1 MKKSTLLIVLA
12 AVLAALIIVGAVMA
26 KSNSSKPAETEPPI
40 VDETVP
46 LLSGDAS
53 SLVSVEFQIGEGETF
68 VLKKKDSSWQFG
80 DDPDYPLNASAQN
93 AITSAA
99 AIVVADR
106 LVAENP
112 SDPAEFGFDAPSGKI
127 TVNLSGIVT
136 VLELGDTNS
145 FSGLTYLRVEGKPQI
160 YAISN
165 SFVQTFSV
173 TKADL
178 TKLDE
183 KPGID
188 YSTVTS
194 IVKTSPAGETVYTA
208 VRDEDNNLTWQT
220 GDGETV
226 ENDTVTELFTALTSD
241 LYSGKLTGYVSPKT
255 EDKDAAYAAYGL
267 GEAQKTHY
275 TVNYVVQ
282 VEIPAADEVS
292 TSTFKDVPKAFTVSF
307 GTDGEKTYCVPSLSY
322 LIYEVSEEGLI

>member
-1 MKKSTLLIVLA
+1 MKKSTLLIVLV
-12 AVLAALIIVGAVMA
+12 AVLAVLLGAGLALSKA
-26 KSNSSKPAETEPPI
+26 NSSKPAETEPPI

-46 LLSGDAS
+46 LISGDAS
-53 SLVSVEFQIGEGETF
+53 SLVSVEFRIGEGETF
-68 VLKKKDSSWQFG
+68 VLKKKDSAWQLG
-80 DDPDYPLNASAQN
+80 DDPDYPLNPTAQN
-93 AITSAA
+93 AITGAA

-127 TVNLSGIVT
+127 TVNLSGVVT

-173 TKADL
+173 TKTDL

-183 KPGID
+183 KPAID
-188 YSTVTS
+188 FSTVKS

-208 VRDEDNNLTWQT
+208 VRDEENNLSWTKN
-220 GDGETV
+220 GETV
-226 ENDTVTELFTALTSD
+226 ENDTVTELFATLTSD
-241 LYSGKLTGYVSPKT
+241 LYSGTLTGYISPKT
-255 EDKDAAYAAYGL
+255 EDKAAAYAVYGL
-267 GEAQKTHY
+267 DDAQKTHY
-275 TVNYVVQ
+275 TVNYVEQ

-292 TSTFKDVPKAFTVSF
+292 TSTFKDVPKTFTVSF
-307 GTDGEKTYCVPSLSY
+307 GTDGEKTYCFPSLST
-322 LIYEVSEEGLI
+322 LIYEVTAEGLI

>member
-1 MKKSTLLIVLA
+1 MKKSTLLIVLVA
-12 AVLAALIIVGAVMA
+12 ILAVLLGVGLAMSKA
-26 KSNSSKPAETEPPI
+26 NASKPAETEPPI

-46 LLSGDAS
+46 LISGDAT
-53 SLVSVEFQIGEGETF
+53 SLVSVEFQVGDGDTF
-68 VLKKKDSSWQFG
+68 ILKKKDSAWQLG
-80 DDPDYPLNASAQN
+80 DDPDYPLNQTTQSSIASA
-93 AITSAA
+93 S
-99 AIVVADR
+99 AIVIADR

-127 TVNLSGIVT
+127 TVNLSGVVT

-145 FSGLTYLRVEGKPQI
+145 FSGLTYVRVEGKPQI

-173 TKADL
+173 SKADL

-183 KPGID
+183 KPEID

-194 IVKTSPAGETVYTA
+194 IVKTSPDGETVYTA
-208 VRDEDNNLTWQT
+208 VRDEENNLTWQT
-220 GDGETV
+220 GSGETV
-226 ENDTVTELFTALTSD
+226 ENDTVTELFTLLTSD
-241 LYSGKLTGYVSPKT
+241 LYSKTLTGYVSPKT
-255 EDKDAAYAAYGL
+255 EDKAAAYAAYGL
-267 GEAQKTHY
+267 GEEQKTHY
-275 TVNYVVQ
+275 TVNYVEQ

-322 LIYEVSEEGLI
+322 LIYEVSAEGLL